1 MGRSAVMAESL
12 AGYTDVVNDRIKT
25 VKKTIESLQ
34 RKNYYSEAIG
44 SFEAAIMEEVP
55 ADVAENWIDQLTIKQ
70 FNEELSDVFP
80 YIYKLVSEAT
90 KAKELGPDDLVD
102 ESGLQYYTGVKKHGK
117 EYMKKAAQAGRD
129 GASQEELGRL
139 KDKYSKA
146 EKQTDEEVELEQAF
160 EGMMGQFAESADSEV
175 KEQKTPVT
183 EFVLSM
189 YDRETGQFPKGETAV
204 LTAVEKDYG
213 EQFINPAKAFIEA
226 INAKYEEFNA
236 GPAIQEIEIAEPI
249 AEPMGT
255 VMEPTVE
262 QDDELNSI
270 RSLAGI

>member
-1 MGRSAVMAESL
+1 VPSDAFEDGEYTEMLAKYDAEEIEMNPEIMYQMPITSAMFKDLAKIFGGPVGEDEAEIVYQIL
-12 AGYTDVVNDRIKT
+12 NTEI
-25 VKKTIESLQ
+25 
-34 RKNYYSEAIG
+34 
-44 SFEAAIMEEVP
+44 
-55 ADVAENWIDQLTIKQ
+55 
-70 FNEELSDVFP
+70 
-80 YIYKLVSEAT
+80 
-90 KAKELGPDDLVD
+90 D

-146 EKQTDEEVELEQAF
+146 EKKTKEEFELEQAF
-160 EGMMGQFAESADSEV
+160 EGMMGQFSESADSEV

-236 GPAIQEIEIAEPI
+236 GPAMQEIEIAAPI